1 MDCRI
6 EIFDHGKVGTSH
18 EEYSLV
24 TSYFLLESRGMYCA
38 WILYYYTIKTGV
50 ALLGETEHWLL
61 FVIIVKGH
69 KKKSC

>member
-50 ALLGETEHWLL
+50 ALLGETEH
-61 FVIIVKGH
+61 
-69 KKKSC
+69 